1 MPNHSAPL
9 PLVLACGQLL
19 TEQVWQPQIAALSAD
34 RAVTV
39 ADHRQDDSIAD
50 MARRLLDAAPDRFA
64 LAGHA
69 MGGFIAFEVLR
80 QAPERVDRVAL
91 LATLAPNDGPAQ
103 TARRQGYIDL
113 VESGRFDAVIEERIP
128 MLFSPARR
136 EDAALLALA
145 RQMAADTGAD
155 VFMRQQRA
163 IMTRADS
170 RPSLGAIR
178 VPTLILWGD
187 ADGIATR
194 AHQDEM
200 LAAIPGATLEVLPG
214 AGHLATLEQPDAVTA
229 ALARWLA

>member
-1 MPNHSAPL
+1 MPNPPL

-19 TEQVWQPQIAALSAD
+19 TDQLWAPQIDALSAG
-34 RAVTV
+34 RSVFV
-39 ADHRQDDSIAD
+39 ADHRRDDSIAG
-50 MARRLLDAAPDRFA
+50 MARRLLDAAPQRFA

-128 MLFSPARR
+128 MLYSPARR
-136 EDAALLALA
+136 DDPALLALA
-145 RQMAADTGAD
+145 RQMAADTGAE

-178 VPTLILWGD
+178 VPTLLLWGD
-187 ADGIATR
+187 ADGITTR

-200 LAAIPGATLEVLPG
+200 LAAIPGAALEILPG
-214 AGHLATLEQPDAVTA
+214 AGHLSTLEQPEAVTA
-229 ALARWLA
+229 ALTRWLA

>member
-1 MPNHSAPL
+1 MAAL

-19 TEQVWQPQIAALSAD
+19 TERVWTPQIAALSAD
-34 RAVTV
+34 RHVMV
-39 ADHRQDDSIAD
+39 SDHRCDDSIAG

-69 MGGFIAFEVLR
+69 MGGFIAFEVMR
-80 QAPERVDRVAL
+80 QAPERVDRLAL

-113 VESGRFDAVIEERIP
+113 VEAGRFAEVIEERIP
-128 MLFSPARR
+128 LLFAPDRRSDESLIGAAR
-136 EDAALLALA
+136 A
-145 RQMAADTGAD
+145 MAAETGAD
-155 VFMRQQRA
+155 AFMRQQRA
-163 IMTRADS
+163 IMTRLDS

-200 LAAIPGATLEVLPG
+200 REAIPGAALCVLRG
-214 AGHLATLEQPDAVTA
+214 AGHLSTLEQPEGVTA
-229 ALARWLA
+229 TLARWLD